1 MEEIEKLA
9 EKLVN
14 LTVKE
19 VNELINFFKKK
30 YGIEPANSV
39 TYSEQKVS
47 QEQQK
52 VVEKSVFDIVIKSIG
67 VSKLKLIKLVKEITG
82 KTLTESKDLVE
93 SAPNGVVKND
103 VGKEE
108 AEKIKKKLEEAGA
121 EIELL

>member
-1 MEEIEKLA
+1 MEEIDKLA

-30 YGIEPANSV
+30 YGIEPAFSG

-47 QEQQK
+47 QK

-121 EIELL
+121 EVELL

>member
-19 VNELINFFKKK
+19 VNELINFLKKK
-30 YGIEPANSV
+30 YGIEPANLAFSG
-39 TYSEQKVS
+39 TSSEQKVD
-47 QEQQK
+47 QK

-108 AEKIKKKLEEAGA
+108 AEKIKKKLEE
-121 EIELL
+121 LK

>member
-1 MEEIEKLA
+1 MEEIDKLA

-19 VNELINFFKKK
+19 VNELINFLKKK
-30 YGIEPANSV
+30 YGIEPANLAFSG
-39 TYSEQKVS
+39 TSSEQKVD
-47 QEQQK
+47 QK

-121 EIELL
+121 EVELL

>member
-1 MEEIEKLA
+1 MEELA

-19 VNELINFFKKK
+19 VNELINFLKEK
-30 YGIEPANSV
+30 YGIEPANSAFSG
-39 TYSEQKVS
+39 TSSDQKVD
-47 QEQQK
+47 QK

-93 SAPNGVVKND
+93 SAPSGVVKNA

>member
-30 YGIEPANSV
+30 YGIEPANYAFSGTV
-39 TYSEQKVS
+39 TSS
-47 QEQQK
+47 DQK

-121 EIELL
+121 EVELL

>member
-9 EKLVN
+9 EKFVN

-19 VNELINFFKKK
+19 VNELINFLKKK
-30 YGIEPANSV
+30 YGIEPANLAFSG
-39 TYSEQKVS
+39 TSSEQKVD
-47 QEQQK
+47 QK
-52 VVEKSVFDIVIKSIG
+52 VEKSVFDIVIKSIG

-121 EIELL
+121 EVELL

>member
-1 MEEIEKLA
+1 MEEIDKLA

-19 VNELINFFKKK
+19 VNELINFLKKK
-30 YGIEPANSV
+30 YGIEPANYAFSG
-39 TYSEQKVS
+39 TSSEKKVD
-47 QEQQK
+47 QK

-67 VSKLKLIKLVKEITG
+67 GSKLKLIKSVKEITG

-93 SAPNGVVKND
+93 SAPNGVVKNN

-108 AEKIKKKLEEAGA
+108 AEKIKKKLEETGA
-121 EIELL
+121 EVELL

>member
-1 MEEIEKLA
+1 MEEIDKLA

-19 VNELINFFKKK
+19 VNELINFLKKK
-30 YGIEPANSV
+30 YGIEPANYVFPGTS
-39 TYSEQKVS
+39 SEKKVD
-47 QEQQK
+47 QK

-121 EIELL
+121 EVLFL